1 IDIQDV
7 LWTHQFHRDGLKLK
21 RLNDNQSSTHKSR
34 QSLGKAIKR
43 VQKSLSKEPNKRIA
57 VVRHIA
63 QTLDIIPTTTNQQ
76 ERQ

>member
-1 IDIQDV
+1 
-7 LWTHQFHRDGLKLK
+7 
-21 RLNDNQSSTHKSR
+21 
-34 QSLGKAIKR
+34 SLGKAIKR